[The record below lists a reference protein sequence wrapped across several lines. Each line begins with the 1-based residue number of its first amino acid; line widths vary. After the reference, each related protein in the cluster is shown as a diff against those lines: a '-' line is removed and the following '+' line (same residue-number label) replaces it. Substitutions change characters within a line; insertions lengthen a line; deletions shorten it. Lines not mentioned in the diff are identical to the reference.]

1 MRESREV
8 ARVADSVPLSLAI
21 TFAIQTLVAFAVYCA
36 PVMAPVA
43 GPALG
48 VSPAAVGYYIA
59 ASYFG
64 SMVGSAAAGG
74 WVARFGPIRVSQA
87 SLLLCCCGLALAASG
102 WLPVVM
108 LGGFIV
114 GLGYGPTTPASSSI
128 LVRTPRKY
136 FSLIFSIKQTGVPAG
151 GALAGLLVPTLIL
164 AVGWQW
170 GAAAIGAAC
179 LVLAIAISAWRSHY
193 DRDLDPLAPISLR
206 SAAAPVRLVLAE
218 RRLRQLCLAGF
229 VYGGV
234 QITLVTFLVTFLVE
248 SFALSLVL
256 AGLVMAVA
264 QIASVTGRIVWGVLA
279 DRVLKRRTMLGLL
292 GIGMGISSLLALVAG
307 PEWPRWLLFVYASA
321 FGATAVGWNGVY
333 LAEVARLAPEGRASA
348 ATGGALFFTF
358 LGVVVTPPLFNAVL
372 ALAGS
377 YAVAY
382 AVFAAPALAI
392 GTWLL
397 VRIGKP

>member
-1 MRESREV
+1 MSEAPRASPPAPRI
-8 ARVADSVPLSLAI
+8 AFPLVI
-21 TFAIQTLVAFAVYCA
+21 TFAIQTLVALAVYCA

-59 ASYFG
+59 ASYLG

-87 SLLLCCCGLALAASG
+87 GLVLACCGLALAASA
-102 WLPVVM
+102 WPPLVM
-108 LGGFIV
+108 VGGFVV
-114 GLGYGPTTPASSSI
+114 GLGYGPTTPASSAI
-128 LVRTPRKY
+128 LVRTPAKN

-151 GALAGLLVPTLIL
+151 GALAGALVPVLIL

-179 LVLAIAISAWRSHY
+179 LMLAIAIGAVRARY
-193 DRDLDPLAPISLR
+193 DHDLDPGAPVSLR
-206 SAAAPVRLVLAE
+206 SALAPVRLVLAD
-218 RRLRQLCLAGF
+218 RRLRQLCLTGV

-234 QITLVTFLVTFLVE
+234 QITLVTYLVTFLVE

-264 QIASVTGRIVWGVLA
+264 QVASVIGRVLWGVLA
-279 DRVLKRRTMLGLL
+279 DRAMKRRTMLGLL
-292 GIGMGISSLLALVAG
+292 GLGMGISALLALAAG
-307 PEWPRWLLFVYASA
+307 PEWPTWLLLIYASA
-321 FGATAVGWNGVY
+321 FGATAVGWNGVF

-358 LGVVVTPPLFNAVL
+358 LGVVVTPLLFNAVL

-377 YAVAY
+377 YAIAY
-382 AVFAAPALAI
+382 SVFAAPALAVGI
-392 GTWLL
+392 WML
-397 VRIGKP
+397 VRIPQP